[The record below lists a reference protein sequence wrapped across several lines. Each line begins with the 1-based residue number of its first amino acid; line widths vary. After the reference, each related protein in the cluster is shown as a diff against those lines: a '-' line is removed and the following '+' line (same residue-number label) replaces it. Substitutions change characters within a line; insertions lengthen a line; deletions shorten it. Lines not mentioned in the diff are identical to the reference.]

1 MSQPC
6 QTCGPAGKQ
15 QEDEGLSKIL
25 IKAKAD
31 AIKEN
36 ISVAIWMGAEGWTYG
51 EAFAAYRNGCPVV
64 KVVSQYDGVAAY

>member
-31 AIKEN
+31 AKKEQKPMA
-36 ISVAIWMGAEGWTYG
+36 VWKGEDGWTYG
-51 EAFAAYRNGCPVV
+51 DAFTAYANRCPIAT
-64 KVVSQYDGVAAY
+64 VVSQYDGVAAY